1 MQHKCTQI
9 PIKPCMI
16 RFGIEQPSRLGPENL
31 QNVVLENGKFIK
43 ATPAHSETE
52 IFKVYLTNDYTNIF
66 GVVDNCF
73 TYALVFEG
81 VIYPLSAI
89 TFDRR
94 GTSFTIETTENKI
107 QLAPDSDVLLIKTG
121 KDSRVRFHI

>member
-52 IFKVYLTNDYTNIF
+52 IFKVYLTNDFADMCGMT
-66 GVVDNCF
+66 DNWRW
-73 TYALVFEG
+73 YALVFEG
-81 VIYPLSAI
+81 VSYPSSAI
-89 TFDRR
+89 AFDDDTQSIRIR
-94 GTSFTIETTENKI
+94 TTRDTI
-107 QLAPDSDVLLIKTG
+107 QLAPDSDVLFIKAG